1 MRLYISHRASDLLHA
16 PMYRLYRN
24 KPDTAAYIIRECHVT
39 EDIFKY
45 QVVASVSTKAL
56 TIPEER
62 EVLKQLKNN
71 ELSFIKESILFES
84 LFNYINNR
92 VKEIHM
98 VTGIPYKT
106 EYYWHPYV
114 MVKDNYIHLQ
124 NEKRG

>member
-45 QVVASVSTKAL
+45 QVVTSISTKAL

-62 EVLKQLKNN
+62 EVLNQLKNN

-84 LFNYINNR
+84 LFNLGCKVFHRFRRFFGEQLNFNIPHICVHNR
-92 VKEIHM
+92 QSVSLLRH
-98 VTGIPYKT
+98 
-106 EYYWHPYV
+106 
-114 MVKDNYIHLQ
+114 
-124 NEKRG
+124 